1 MSGVAAT
8 GPRLAGKRAVITGGG
23 RGIGKAIA
31 LAYAAQ
37 GARCVI
43 TSRKAEDLE
52 STASAGPDGA
62 LVPLV
67 CDVGDGS
74 SVDAMAE
81 AAVDALGGVD
91 IVVNNAGIH
100 AAGRFLDIEPAT
112 FAELYNVNV
121 VGIVRV
127 SQAFVPAMVEAGR
140 GAVVNIASTAG
151 LFESPGQSPYN
162 ASKHGAVGLTRC
174 MALELAPTGVTVNA
188 ICPGFVDTS
197 MIDGF
202 ATITGLEAD
211 ALRSSL
217 SARTP
222 MGRML
227 QPEEVASLAVY
238 LGSDESSGMTGQTIA
253 ISNGMRMH

>member
-1 MSGVAAT
+1 MTHSEPQGQ
-8 GPRLAGKRAVITGGG
+8 RLAGKRAVVTGGG

-31 LAYAAQ
+31 LGYAAQ

-43 TSRKAEDLE
+43 TSRKGDDLE
-52 STASAGPDGA
+52 ATAAAGPAGS
-62 LVPLV
+62 LVPV
-67 CDVGDGS
+67 ICDVGDGG
-74 SVDAMAE
+74 SVEAMAA
-81 AAVDALGGVD
+81 AAVKELGGVD

-100 AAGRFLDIEPAT
+100 AAGRFLDIDPST

-227 QPEEVASLAVY
+227 QPEEVAHLAVY